1 MILYVGI
8 WNYRNV
14 SDEILSAFVFDP
26 LYCSCVFC
34 KADELFTEY
43 ESKLFSQT

>member
-1 MILYVGI
+1 MII
-8 WNYRNV
+8 WFLMK
-14 SDEILSAFVFDP
+14 LSASVFNF

-43 ESKLFSQT
+43 ESKLFMHR